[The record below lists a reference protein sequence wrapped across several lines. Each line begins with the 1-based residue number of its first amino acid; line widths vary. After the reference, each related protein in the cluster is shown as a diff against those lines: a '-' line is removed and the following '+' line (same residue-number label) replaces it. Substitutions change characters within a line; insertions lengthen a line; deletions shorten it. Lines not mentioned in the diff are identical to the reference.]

1 MNFEERL
8 AEAARRVDSREWWRT
23 EIQKAKSYDYYQVVT
38 QEVDTEMQ
46 AVHESK
52 FVDLCSPERML
63 LVAEILRAV
72 RTYDLAADVA
82 RLLKKLDEVDS

>member
-1 MNFEERL
+1 MKFEQRL

-23 EIQKAKSYDYYQVVT
+23 EVQEAKSAGYFHAVT

-46 AVHESK
+46 AVRESK
-52 FVDLCSPERML
+52 FVDLCSPEKML
-63 LVAEILRAV
+63 IVAEILRAV

-82 RLLKKLDEVDS
+82 GLLKKLDEEK